1 MTSRNFFV
9 ISGNVSQAPRQFGD
23 RTPKTVIT
31 IGVDEFWTDKETG
44 ERKKKTDFLTAFT
57 FNRKIGDYIIA
68 NVKIG
73 WQVNIDGRIRAN
85 SYEKGAD
92 RIYTTELEIGRIDAH
107 PISDTRGGDDE

>member
-44 ERKKKTDFLTAFT
+44 ERKEEPT
-57 FNRKIGDYIIA
+57 
-68 NVKIG
+68 
-73 WQVNIDGRIRAN
+73 
-85 SYEKGAD
+85 S
-92 RIYTTELEIGRIDAH
+92 
-107 PISDTRGGDDE
+107 